1 MALITGAGGSVSV
14 GNGINGSIKSWSAN
28 IGRTALDATHFGAF
42 GKRILNGNLTVTGSC
57 VATMDNATNQSPLAF
72 LTATAP
78 ASIILAAES
87 GNSFE
92 FKAEIVSVD
101 LAVDAAGEALATY
114 NFELSST
121 NTSATSIAALYTATW
136 S

>member
-1 MALITGAGGSVSV
+1 MALISGNSGAISGT
-14 GNGINGSIKSWSAN
+14 GINGLVKSWSAN

-57 VATMDNATNQSPLAF
+57 VATMDDASSPVAF

-78 ASIILAAES
+78 VTITLTAQS
-87 GNSFE
+87 GNTFA
-92 FKAEIVSVD
+92 FPAEIVAVD

-114 NFELSST
+114 NFELSATST
-121 NTSATSIAALYTATW
+121 SLTSIAALYTAAWT
-136 S
+136 